1 VLGACDNEAKII
13 YINEKL
19 HGKMKDKV
27 LCHEITH
34 AYIFEYG
41 CSMDVE
47 TEEIIADFI
56 SLYGRQ
62 IIYTVDDVLRNIFER
77 YA

>member
-1 VLGACDNEAKII
+1 
-13 YINEKL
+13 
-19 HGKMKDKV
+19 
-27 LCHEITH
+27 
-34 AYIFEYG
+34 
-41 CSMDVE
+41 MDVE